1 MRKNV
6 LRTLLAAALMS
17 TCFGLSAYADSAIVT
32 GSQVN
37 LRSGPG
43 TNYWV
48 IDCLDIGTSV
58 TVTDRSD
65 SNWYAVD
72 YNGQSGF
79 MSAAYLSVS
88 ETSYAAD
95 TTVSS
100 DDASGYI
107 NAMYVRFRSG
117 PSSDAS
123 ILGEYNRGKA
133 VTITGTNGA
142 WTACTID
149 GQSGYVYS
157 QYVSTAVQQSGS
169 TEQVSSSVD
178 IFLSPFVGGDSY
190 QSDSSTA
197 TPIYPDSSTATPAPT
212 ETPAAT
218 ATPVATAAPV
228 ETTAPVEAQSGYIN
242 GDYVR
247 FRTGPS
253 TSYSIIDSYD
263 KGTALTV
270 TGTNGDWTACTINGV
285 SGYVYSKY
293 VTVSSTDT
301 GSNDTVVVTPAPTE
315 TPVESVEQT
324 TGYIVGNNVRMR
336 SGASMSAGIITEL
349 FYGNSVTITGTS
361 GDWTAVIYDGN
372 SGFIYSQYVKTGSYI
387 TDSTGSVDSSTDTST
402 DTGGTVT
409 GSTIAEY
416 ALQFVGYNYTWGGK
430 SPDTGFDC
438 SGLVYYV
445 YQQFG
450 YNLNRV
456 AADQATNGIHVDS
469 SDLQPGDLLAF
480 YSSGSYI
487 GHIGIYIGNN
497 MFVHAANSST
507 GVIVSALEGSYVSRG
522 YEARRIIY

>member
-1 MRKNV
+1 
-6 LRTLLAAALMS
+6 
-17 TCFGLSAYADSAIVT
+17 
-32 GSQVN
+32 
-37 LRSGPG
+37 
-43 TNYWV
+43 
-48 IDCLDIGTSV
+48 
-58 TVTDRSD
+58 
-65 SNWYAVD
+65 
-72 YNGQSGF
+72 
-79 MSAAYLSVS
+79 
-88 ETSYAAD
+88 
-95 TTVSS
+95 
-100 DDASGYI
+100 
-107 NAMYVRFRSG
+107 
-117 PSSDAS
+117 
-123 ILGEYNRGKA
+123 
-133 VTITGTNGA
+133 
-142 WTACTID
+142 
-149 GQSGYVYS
+149 
-157 QYVSTAVQQSGS
+157 VSTAVQQSGS

-372 SGFIYSQYVKTGSYI
+372 SGFIYAQYVKTGSYI